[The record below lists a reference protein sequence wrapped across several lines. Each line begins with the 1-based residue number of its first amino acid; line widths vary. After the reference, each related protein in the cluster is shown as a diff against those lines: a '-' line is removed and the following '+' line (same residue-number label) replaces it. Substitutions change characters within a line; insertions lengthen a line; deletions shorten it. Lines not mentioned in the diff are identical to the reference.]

1 MTKAGT
7 RIIRTPDQR
16 LRVFVS
22 STLQELATERAAA
35 REAIERLR
43 FAPVMFELGARPHP
57 PKDLY
62 RAYLDQS
69 HVFIGIYWQKY
80 GWVAPDMTVSGLED
94 EYLRADDK
102 PKLIYIKN
110 PAPEREPRLKG
121 LLDRIKNDEVSYKYF
136 ATVDELRDSIE
147 NDLAMLL
154 SESFEAVNE
163 PAVSA
168 NTQVFPRLSPE
179 RPRHNLPQPPT
190 TLIGRDAELA
200 ALRELLPRD
209 DVSLVT
215 LLGPGGTGKSRL
227 ALQVALES
235 LEVFEDGV
243 YQVSLAAL
251 TDHTMVAVAM
261 ATTLDLHETTN
272 GRPLIETLVAFLR
285 DKHLLLLLDNFEQVI
300 DAASLVADLLQ
311 ACARL
316 TLLVT
321 SRVPLRVRGEREFAV
336 QPLEL
341 PPLLSPPN
349 FRGEESPPTSP
360 LRSGGDREGADWE
373 KYAAIQLFVQRAR
386 DVRPNFALTA
396 ENAAAVAEICRRL
409 DGLPLAIELAA
420 ARTRLLT
427 PAALLKR
434 LTISLDVLGQGAR
447 DLPERQQTLHNAITW
462 SYNLLD
468 PVRQRL
474 FRRLAVFVSGWT
486 FEAAEVVCNAD
497 GAIDGDMF
505 DHMVMLVDNSL
516 IKRSDTAD
524 DEHRAAGEPRFSL
537 LQTMRDYALTSLSE
551 GSEETDLH
559 RRHAEYFLSVAIE
572 GDRQLRGADQLAWL
586 DRLEMERD
594 TVRAAYAWFLAQPD
608 RIDDAVQLSTALGW
622 FWYVRGRWSEGRQW
636 FDEALTRQAQAQ
648 STRQRAAQSRAPALT
663 MAGLLTAYQGDSAC
677 ARTYLNESVDLN
689 RAAHDA
695 RQLAYALAV
704 LSLETQWRESSAA
717 ARPIAAESLDLFR
730 QVNDRW
736 GLAYALYLDGM
747 AAFWQ
752 GEYALTRERYQDSLA
767 LFRAEGDRWHA
778 AAPLGRLGDLAYR
791 VGDYAAA
798 QTAYLESL
806 ALCRE
811 HNDQPGIVGA
821 LHTLGDVARA
831 RGEWS
836 QAAAYYQD
844 SLNGHVQ
851 LGDKHGT
858 AWAHYGLAVIAYR
871 EGDFAQ
877 ATLRLQTC
885 LTLLS
890 EVGDSGGLPW
900 ALQTL
905 GYVKLAQG
913 QVRGA
918 ALDFE
923 VALQLAQPL
932 EHGVT
937 MAMCL
942 PGLALVSIGL
952 QQPDRAARLI
962 GAAEGQRADLKE
974 MGSAADVAEFD
985 RVLAQAAA
993 QLAAAQIDLAAWAEV
1008 IAQGRAMTRAEAVA
1022 LALANSESASQR

>member
-1 MTKAGT
+1 VTKAGT

-22 STLQELATERAAA
+22 STLQELAAERAAA
-35 REAIERLR
+35 QAAITRLR

-57 PKDLY
+57 PRDLY

-80 GWVAPDMTVSGLED
+80 GWVAPDMTISGLED
-94 EYLRADDK
+94 EYNLADDK

-147 NDLAMLL
+147 NDLAMML

-190 TLIGRDAELA
+190 ALIGRAAELA
-200 ALRELLPRD
+200 ALRQLLPRD

-235 LEVFEDGV
+235 LHVFEDGV

-251 TDHTMVAVAM
+251 TDHAQVAVAI

-272 GRPLIETLVAFLR
+272 GRPLIETLVAFLK

-311 ACARL
+311 ACEHL

-341 PPLLSPPN
+341 PPLLSPPHS
-349 FRGEESPPTSP
+349 RGE
-360 LRSGGDREGADWE
+360 DWE
-373 KYAAIQLFVQRAR
+373 KYASIQLFVQRAR

-516 IKRSDTAD
+516 IKRSDTAS
-524 DEHRAAGEPRFSL
+524 GEPRFSL

-594 TVRAAYAWFLAQPD
+594 NFRAAYEWCLAQPD

-636 FDEALTRQAQAQ
+636 FDEALTRQAQAH
-648 STRQRAAQSRAPALT
+648 STRGRAAALT
-663 MAGLLTAYQGDSAC
+663 MAALLAAYQGDSAC
-677 ARTYLNESVDLN
+677 ARVYLTESVDLN
-689 RAAHDA
+689 RAANDA

-730 QVNDRW
+730 KVNDRW

-752 GEYALTRERYQDSLA
+752 GQYALTRERYQDSLA

-798 QTAYLESL
+798 QSAYLESL

-913 QVRGA
+913 NGRGA

-923 VALQLAQPL
+923 VALRLAQPL
-932 EHGVT
+932 EHMVT
-937 MAMCL
+937 MAMCF

-993 QLAAAQIDLAAWAEV
+993 QFDLAVWAEV
-1008 IAQGRAMTRAEAVA
+1008 IAQGRVMSKAEAV
-1022 LALANSESASQR
+1022 ALANSESASQR

>member
-1 MTKAGT
+1 
-7 RIIRTPDQR
+7 
-16 LRVFVS
+16 
-22 STLQELATERAAA
+22 
-35 REAIERLR
+35 
-43 FAPVMFELGARPHP
+43 MFELGARPHP

-69 HVFIGIYWQKY
+69 HIFIGIYWQKY
-80 GWVAPDMTVSGLED
+80 GWVAPDMTISGLED
-94 EYLRADDK
+94 EYNLADDK

-110 PAPEREPRLKG
+110 PAPDREPRLKG

-136 ATVDELRDSIE
+136 TTVDELRDSIE
-147 NDLAMLL
+147 NDLAMML

-163 PAVSA
+163 PAAGAS
-168 NTQVFPRLSPE
+168 TQVFPRLQPN

-190 TLIGRDAELA
+190 ALIGRQAELA
-200 ALRELLPRD
+200 ALRQLLPRD

-251 TDHTMVAVAM
+251 TDHALVAVAI

-272 GRPLIETLVAFLR
+272 GRPLIETLVAFLK

-300 DAASLVADLLQ
+300 DAASVVADLLQ
-311 ACARL
+311 ACEHL

-341 PPLLSPPN
+341 PPLS
-349 FRGEESPPTSP
+349 SP
-360 LRSGGDREGADWE
+360 LSNGGDREGADLE
-373 KYAAIQLFVQRAR
+373 KYASIQLFVQRAR

-497 GAIDGDMF
+497 GALDGDMF

-516 IKRSDTAD
+516 IKRGETAS
-524 DEHRAAGEPRFSL
+524 GEPRFSL

-594 TVRAAYAWFLAQPD
+594 NFRAAYEWCLAQPD

-648 STRQRAAQSRAPALT
+648 STRQRAAALT
-663 MAGLLTAYQGDSAC
+663 MAALLAAYQGDSAC
-677 ARTYLNESVDLN
+677 ARDYLTESVSLN
-689 RAAHDA
+689 RAAKDA

-752 GEYALTRERYQDSLA
+752 GDFALTRERYQDSLA

-798 QTAYLESL
+798 QSAYLESL

-890 EVGDSGGLPW
+890 EVGDSGGIPW

-913 QVRGA
+913 NGRGA

-932 EHGVT
+932 EHMVT

-985 RVLAQAAA
+985 RVLAQA
-993 QLAAAQIDLAAWAEV
+993 QAQIDRAAWAEV
-1008 IAQGRAMTRAEAVA
+1008 IAQGRAMSRAEAVQ
-1022 LALANSESASQR
+1022 LAMNN